1 MMAVSPAMLLLPVWL
16 AASPLTREQPDV
28 RAGNE
33 RLVQGDA
40 PGALERY
47 RAAERAVGPRP
58 ELDYDRG
65 IALLRAGE
73 TAEALAALRR
83 AAERGDGP
91 LASHALQNVGGAL
104 DAAGDREGAIR
115 AFGDALARDPTNE
128 DARFNLEVLLRR
140 RSQEKKSGGSKDQP
154 EKREAK
160 SGQREEEQ
168 AKGGGKPDE
177 RGDRKGDRERPESSQ
192 QKDGKQPDGAQ
203 PRAEDQRGDARG
215 SGAADTGA
223 QKRGDEAGRARAGEP
238 TSRQDAERLLDA
250 MRARERNLPPG
261 AWQRREARRRD
272 VEKDW

>member
-1 MMAVSPAMLLLPVWL
+1 MAIPATLLLPLLL

-33 RLVQGDA
+33 RLLQGDA

-47 RAAERAVGPRP
+47 QAAERAVGQRP

-65 IALLRAGE
+65 IALLRQGR
-73 TAEALAALRR
+73 TADALAALRR

-91 LASHALQNVGGAL
+91 LASRALQNAGAAL
-104 DAAGDREGAIR
+104 DAAGDRDGAIR
-115 AFGDALARDPTNE
+115 ALSDSLAHDPSNE

-140 RSQEKKSGGSKDQP
+140 RAQEKRSGGSKEEP

-168 AKGGGKPDE
+168 AKSGGSPDE
-177 RGDRKGDRERPESSQ
+177 RGDRKGGPERPQ
-192 QKDGKQPDGAQ
+192 PGQPKDGKRPDGAQ
-203 PRAEDQRGDARG
+203 PKPERGGAEGRAAAETDVQESQGD
-215 SGAADTGA
+215 
-223 QKRGDEAGRARAGEP
+223 AGRAGAGEP
-238 TSRQDAERLLDA
+238 TSKQDAERLLDA

>member
-1 MMAVSPAMLLLPVWL
+1 MMLVSTARLLVPLLLG
-16 AASPLTREQPDV
+16 ASPLTREQPDV

-33 RLVQGDA
+33 RLLQGDA

-47 RAAERAVGPRP
+47 QAAERAVGPRP

-65 IALLRAGE
+65 IAFLRAGK

-91 LASHALQNVGGAL
+91 LASRALQNAGGAL
-104 DAAGDREGAIR
+104 DAAGDRDGAIR
-115 AFGDALARDPTNE
+115 AFGDALARDPANE

-168 AKGGGKPDE
+168 AKSGGKPDE
-177 RGDRKGDRERPESSQ
+177 RGDRKSGRERPESSQ
-192 QKDGKQPDGAQ
+192 QKDGRRPDGGQ

-215 SGAADTGA
+215 SAAADTEA
-223 QKRGDEAGRARAGEP
+223 KQRSDEAGRARTGEP

-261 AWQRREARRRD
+261 AWQRRDARRRD

>member
-1 MMAVSPAMLLLPVWL
+1 MMGLSPAMLLLPLWL

-47 RAAERAVGPRP
+47 QAAERAVGPRP

-65 IALLRAGE
+65 IAFLRAGKS
-73 TAEALAALRR
+73 AEALAALRR

-91 LASHALQNVGGAL
+91 LASRALQNVGGAL
-104 DAAGDREGAIR
+104 DAAGDRDGAIR
-115 AFGDALARDPTNE
+115 AFGDALARDPSNE

-140 RSQEKKSGGSKDQP
+140 RSQERKSGGSKDQP

-160 SGQREEEQ
+160 SGQTEEEQ
-168 AKGGGKPDE
+168 ARRGGKPDE
-177 RGDRKGDRERPESSQ
+177 RGDRKGGPERPESSQ
-192 QKDGKQPDGAQ
+192 QKDGRQPDG
-203 PRAEDQRGDARG
+203 GH
-215 SGAADTGA
+215 
-223 QKRGDEAGRARAGEP
+223 AGEP